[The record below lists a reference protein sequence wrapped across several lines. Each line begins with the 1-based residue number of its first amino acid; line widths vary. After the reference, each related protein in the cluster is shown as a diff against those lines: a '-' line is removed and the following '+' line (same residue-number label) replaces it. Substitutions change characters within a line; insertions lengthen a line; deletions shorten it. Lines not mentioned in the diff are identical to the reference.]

1 MRVRVKS
8 LVVEGT
14 LTLEKGLEGFVV
26 AACWGDKGSRY
37 VVDFEG
43 HGRIIINTENL
54 IVLEERK
61 SDNNEKPSEKK
72 EGKNWKQ
79 ERKAGM

>member
-8 LVVEGT
+8 LIVEGT
-14 LTLEKGLEGFVV
+14 LTLEKGLEGYVV

-37 VVDFEG
+37 VVDFEK

-54 IVLEERK
+54 IVLDERK
-61 SDNNEKPSEKK
+61 IIDEKPSEKK

-79 ERKAGM
+79 ERKAGL